1 MIFATKAI
9 GSIRI
14 WLVII
19 LKNPFGNI
27 FTVFDRIEGV
37 DTDEIHSQSGEEIMP
52 FRFGPMELIIVLV
65 VVLIIFGVGR
75 LPEIGGAMGK
85 ALKEFRSTQKDIT
98 EEDSTTKKE

>member
-1 MIFATKAI
+1 LYLSQRKLFRT
-9 GSIRI
+9 
-14 WLVII
+14 
-19 LKNPFGNI
+19 NI
-27 FTVFDRIEGV
+27 TVFDRIKGV
-37 DTDEIHSQSGEEIMP
+37 DTDAIHPQCGEEIMP

-98 EEDSTTKKE
+98 EDDSTTNKD

>member
-1 MIFATKAI
+1 
-9 GSIRI
+9 
-14 WLVII
+14 
-19 LKNPFGNI
+19 
-27 FTVFDRIEGV
+27 
-37 DTDEIHSQSGEEIMP
+37 MP

-98 EEDSTTKKE
+98 EDDSTTNKN

>member
-1 MIFATKAI
+1 
-9 GSIRI
+9 
-14 WLVII
+14 
-19 LKNPFGNI
+19 
-27 FTVFDRIEGV
+27 
-37 DTDEIHSQSGEEIMP
+37 MP

-98 EEDSTTKKE
+98 DEDATSKKE

>member
-1 MIFATKAI
+1 
-9 GSIRI
+9 
-14 WLVII
+14 
-19 LKNPFGNI
+19 
-27 FTVFDRIEGV
+27 
-37 DTDEIHSQSGEEIMP
+37 MP

-98 EEDSTTKKE
+98 EDDSTTKKK

>member
-1 MIFATKAI
+1 
-9 GSIRI
+9 
-14 WLVII
+14 
-19 LKNPFGNI
+19 
-27 FTVFDRIEGV
+27 
-37 DTDEIHSQSGEEIMP
+37 MP

-85 ALKEFRSTQKDIT
+85 ALKEFRSTQKDIA

>member
-1 MIFATKAI
+1 
-9 GSIRI
+9 
-14 WLVII
+14 
-19 LKNPFGNI
+19 
-27 FTVFDRIEGV
+27 
-37 DTDEIHSQSGEEIMP
+37 MP

-75 LPEIGGAMGK
+75 LPEIGGSMGK